1 MARFYGVVSRR
12 ARTAASRLG
21 HSTSGLQT
29 AAASWQGAV
38 KLSLYE
44 RDGIDHA
51 LVELV
56 GLTTNL

>member
-1 MARFYGVVSRR
+1 
-12 ARTAASRLG
+12 
-21 HSTSGLQT
+21 LQT